1 MLTEEEA
8 LAQLNEKLAKNE
20 IKETTRKYIEKLK
33 ILDSM
38 LTKQKASLEELK
50 GKIKLSESEIDKTRG
65 AISMLIELAAEE
77 EDMLPKVAKKS

>member
-8 LAQLNEKLAKNE
+8 LAQLNEKLSKNE
-20 IKETTRKYIEKLK
+20 IKETTHKYIEKLK
-33 ILDSM
+33 ILESM

-50 GKIKLSESEIDKTRG
+50 SKVKLSESEINKTRG